1 MNPAEFAA
9 IDRLL
14 IDGNNLLHRV
24 SGSVGPGALRG
35 LLARL
40 SGAIPAHVT
49 TIVMLDGHSAPGT
62 GRSQK
67 VAPNLEIRHSGS
79 WSADDA
85 LLKLVSEWP
94 AGTTLV
100 SDDRALRDKAMS
112 LGAHAQRLQWLEGVL
127 GQTTPQAGIGSGNR
141 GPSVPRQ
148 SAQSEEPERAPWQ
161 PGRGATRKR
170 GNPRRSARGR

>member
-9 IDRLL
+9 TDLLL

-24 SGSVGPGALRG
+24 AGGVGPGALRG

-40 SGAIPAHVT
+40 RSVVPPHVQ

-79 WSADDA
+79 YSADDA
-85 LLKLVSEWP
+85 LLNLVRDRP
-94 AGTTLV
+94 NGTTVV

-112 LGAHAQRLQWLEGVL
+112 LGAHTERLQWLEGVL
-127 GQTTPQAGIGSGNR
+127 GQAAARPGIGSGNKWQ
-141 GPSVPRQ
+141 PVTSQ
-148 SAQSEEPERAPWQ
+148 SESEEPEHVPWQ
-161 PGRGATRKR
+161 PGRGATKKR
-170 GNPRRSARGR
+170 GNPRRMRRHS

>member
-40 SGAIPAHVT
+40 GGAIPAHVP
-49 TIVMLDGHSAPGT
+49 TIVMLDAHSAPGP
-62 GRSQK
+62 GRSPK
-67 VAPNLEIRHSGS
+67 VAPSLEIRHSGS
-79 WSADDA
+79 WSAA
-85 LLKLVSEWP
+85 
-94 AGTTLV
+94 ATLV

-112 LGAHAQRLQWLEGVL
+112 RGAHTQRLQWLETLMNPSGASV
-127 GQTTPQAGIGSGNR
+127 GIGRKGIRPPN
-141 GPSVPRQ
+141 PP
-148 SAQSEEPERAPWQ
+148 AAEESERAPWQ
-161 PGRGATRKR
+161 PGRGATKKR
-170 GNPRRSARGR
+170 GNPKRMGR

>member
-1 MNPAEFAA
+1 MNSGSFAA

-24 SGSVGPGALRG
+24 AGGVGPGALRG

-40 SGAIPAHVT
+40 RGALPAQVNA
-49 TIVMLDGHSAPGT
+49 IVMLDGHSAPGT
-62 GRSQK
+62 GRSQRI
-67 VAPNLEIRHSGS
+67 APNLEIRHSGS
-79 WSADDA
+79 FSADEA

-112 LGAHAQRLQWLEGVL
+112 LGAHTERLAWLEMVL
-127 GQTTPQAGIGSGNR
+127 GQAASAPGIGGGNR
-141 GPSVPRQ
+141 GQ
-148 SAQSEEPERAPWQ
+148 SATQHSEADGPERAPWQ

-170 GNPRRSARGR
+170 GNPRRTRRHS